1 MGRDRPSTL
10 VDLLHF
16 DKFSNVSFG
25 TQNDEFFILIENLTR
40 KQIKKE
46 DGFGF

>member
-1 MGRDRPSTL
+1 MGRDRALTL

-16 DKFSNVSFG
+16 DRFSSVSFR
-25 TQNDEFFILIENLTR
+25 TQSDEFFILIENVTR

-46 DGFGF
+46 DGIGF

>member
-1 MGRDRPSTL
+1 MGRDRALTL

-16 DKFSNVSFG
+16 DKFSNVSFRIHC
-25 TQNDEFFILIENLTR
+25 DEFFILIENVTR

-46 DGFGF
+46 DGLGF

>member
-1 MGRDRPSTL
+1 MGRDRALTL
-10 VDLLHF
+10 VDFLHF
-16 DKFSNVSFG
+16 DRFSNVSFG
-25 TQNDEFFILIENLTR
+25 TQNNEFFILIENVR

>member
-1 MGRDRPSTL
+1 MGRDRTLTL

-16 DKFSNVSFG
+16 DRFSNVSFR
-25 TQNDEFFILIENLTR
+25 TQNNEFFILTENVR

>member
-1 MGRDRPSTL
+1 MGGDRALTL

-16 DKFSNVSFG
+16 DKFSNVLFR
-25 TQNDEFFILIENLTR
+25 TQNNEFFILIENVR